1 MAPAVEVRVRADR
14 LRLFVAGLFEDT
26 GCSQPHAA
34 DIADC
39 LVQSNLWGI
48 DSHGVIRV
56 PEYLARFR
64 NGA

>member
-39 LVQSNLWGI
+39 LVQSNC
-48 DSHGVIRV
+48 GVSTRTASSV
-56 PEYLARFR
+56 CPSTSRASVMER
-64 NGA
+64 